1 MLDPALEVVA
11 LRDLDRSLVNVR
23 TPDWYLYLRADEAGF
38 DALVTGDLS
47 QSGQADE
54 MWTLTKTTLSVVT
67 WRRPMND
74 PVVQWGQIMAYLR
87 EVRRLIRE
95 RGPSIIYLP
104 SARLNDD
111 SLEKAGFKLSVIA
124 REEDAPSPRCGRR
137 RGGPFEKRYATA
149 ASSTGSATSWLP
161 GGHDVAGSKCPRS
174 MGVDPCDTLGPA
186 RLGALRSRVGLG
198 HVV

>member
-111 SLEKAGFKLSVIA
+111 SLEKAG
-124 REEDAPSPRCGRR
+124 
-137 RGGPFEKRYATA
+137 
-149 ASSTGSATSWLP
+149 SS
-161 GGHDVAGSKCPRS
+161 
-174 MGVDPCDTLGPA
+174 
-186 RLGALRSRVGLG
+186 
-198 HVV
+198 